1 MPVPPLN
8 DRKKERKRNES
19 QNQMIKKI
27 IIDEKKMI
35 KGRL

>member
-8 DRKKERKRNES
+8 DRKKERGMNLEII
-19 QNQMIKKI
+19 NLEIMNLEKI
-27 IIDEKKMI
+27 I

>member
-19 QNQMIKKI
+19 QNQMIKI

>member
-19 QNQMIKKI
+19 QNQMTKI